1 MSRIKIELEKILK
14 ERKISKTQL
23 CYACRVQRTQLN
35 NYCKNKVVRIDLSTL
50 ARICDYV
57 GCGIADILVLEPEE
71 DVEKTVT
78 EQADDR
84 KAM

>member
-57 GCGIADILVLEPEE
+57 GCGIADILVLELEE